1 MMRIIQ
7 NVYGESL
14 IIQEV
19 KQLILRKIPPS
30 LSTHSIRVERVW

>member
-1 MMRIIQ
+1 MMKIIQ
-7 NVYGESL
+7 NVCGAGL

-30 LSTHSIRVERVW
+30 MSAHSIRVERVW